1 MTRILKKATAISVL
15 LILAL
20 TMLVGC
26 MTHEHIVG
34 TGAAT
39 GYTESAKQWY
49 LIGGLIPLNNV
60 DTKAM
65 SGDSEN
71 YKIITQTTLIDAILS
86 GIGGVATLQVRTV
99 QVIK

>member
-1 MTRILKKATAISVL
+1 MAKAVRNVILLGLIAVL
-15 LILAL
+15 AFS
-20 TMLVGC
+20 MVGC

-49 LIGGLIPLNNV
+49 LLWGLVPLNKV

-65 SGDSEN
+65 SGGAEN
-71 YKIITQTTLIDAILS
+71 YKIVTQSTIIDAILS

>member
-1 MTRILKKATAISVL
+1 MKRIMKKATTIGVL
-15 LILAL
+15 AALVLVVLA
-20 TMLVGC
+20 GC

-65 SGDSEN
+65 SGDAQN
-71 YKIITQTTLIDAILS
+71 YKIITQTTVVDAIL
-86 GIGGVATLQVRTV
+86 GGLTGSLLVPRTV
-99 QVIK
+99 KVVK

>member
-1 MTRILKKATAISVL
+1 MKQALKKATAIG
-15 LILAL
+15 ILAVL
-20 TMLVGC
+20 AMTMLVGC

-49 LIGGLIPLNNV
+49 FLYGLLALNNV

-65 SGDSEN
+65 SGAAQN
-71 YKIITQTTLIDAILS
+71 YKIITQTTIIDAVISSLTA
-86 GIGGVATLQVRTV
+86 GLLVPRTV
-99 QVIK
+99 KVVK

>member
-1 MTRILKKATAISVL
+1 MKAGVKRAISIIVL
-15 LILAL
+15 VVFA
-20 TMLVGC
+20 TGLVTSC

-49 LIGGLIPLNNV
+49 LLWGAMPLNHV

-65 SGDSEN
+65 SGGAEN
-71 YKIITQTTLIDAILS
+71 YKIITTSSLVDLIIS
-86 GIGGVATLQVRTV
+86 GLTAGIIFPRTV
-99 QVIK
+99 RVIK

>member
-1 MTRILKKATAISVL
+1 MKQVLKKATAIGIIAVL
-15 LILAL
+15 AM

-26 MTHEHIVG
+26 FTNEHIVG

-49 LIGGLIPLNNV
+49 LLWGALAINNV

-65 SGDSEN
+65 SGAAQN
-71 YKIITQTTLIDAILS
+71 YKIITQTTIVDAVISSITGGIL
-86 GIGGVATLQVRTV
+86 VPRTV
-99 QVIK
+99 KVIK

>member
-1 MTRILKKATAISVL
+1 MLKRATAIGVL
-15 LILAL
+15 AVLAL
-20 TMLVGC
+20 VMLVGC

-49 LIGGLIPLNNV
+49 LLGGLIPLNNV

-65 SGDSEN
+65 SGDAQN
-71 YKIITQTTLIDAILS
+71 YKIVTQTTIIDAI
-86 GIGGVATLQVRTV
+86 IGTLTLELLVPRTV
-99 QVIK
+99 KVIK

>member
-1 MTRILKKATAISVL
+1 MRRVLTKATMIGVL
-15 LILAL
+15 VVFAMSI
-20 TMLVGC
+20 LVGC
-26 MTHEHIVG
+26 VTHEHIVG

-65 SGDSEN
+65 SGDSQN
-71 YKIITQTTLIDAILS
+71 YKIITQTSIIDALIS
-86 GIGGVATLQVRTV
+86 GVTSGLIVARTV
-99 QVIK
+99 KVVK

>member
-1 MTRILKKATAISVL
+1 MKQVLRKATAIG
-15 LILAL
+15 ILAVL
-20 TMLVGC
+20 AMTMLVGC

-49 LIGGLIPLNNV
+49 LLWGLMPLNNV

-65 SGDSEN
+65 SGAAQN
-71 YKIITQTTLIDAILS
+71 YKIVTQTSLVDAVLNGLGAAIS
-86 GIGGVATLQVRTV
+86 VQVRTV
-99 QVIK
+99 KVIK

>member
-1 MTRILKKATAISVL
+1 MKQVLKRVTAIT
-15 LILAL
+15 ILAVL
-20 TMLVGC
+20 AMTMLVGC

-49 LIGGLIPLNNV
+49 LLGGLLPLNNV

-65 SGDSEN
+65 SGDAQN
-71 YKIITQTTLIDAILS
+71 YKIITQTTIIDAAIASLT
-86 GIGGVATLQVRTV
+86 GGLLVPRTV
-99 QVIK
+99 KVIK